1 MSTEAGDMNSG
12 DIQTQ
17 ATEMETKD
25 SAVSQPAAVAVSGG
39 GEPSANSGA
48 NGDSAAK
55 RINLGHPDP
64 DSMKMF
70 AGQIPRHMEEP
81 ELRQVF
87 EEFGPVYELSILKD
101 RATGA
106 SRGCCF
112 VTFMKRKDA
121 LEAQNKLHGVR
132 ILPTM
137 HNPMQMKPADVE
149 ARSERKLFV
158 GMIGKETGDE
168 TVRSMFMTYG
178 PIEECTV
185 LRDAQKNSKGC
196 AFVTFMSRKNAI
208 AAIRGLHHSRTMD
221 GCSAPL
227 VVKFAE
233 AQRERNAGVGAG
245 LGRLGTPLGGANR
258 QPLGTGFG
266 SGFGGT
272 GGWGNRQQMPQ
283 QNMNQPPPNMNNP
296 LFGNPQAVNLL
307 QQLSSAANALSA
319 LAGGATNQFGMPPPQ
334 GNPQTAFNGQQN
346 QNNPANALAM
356 MLQAAGNLNR
366 VVGNQPQGG
375 QQFQAMPAANAG
387 ANLNNTT
394 TAAANNTSGTGF
406 SQPPP
411 VGGTTGQSL
420 PLAQPANANTPIGR
434 QVEGP
439 EGCNLF
445 VYHLPEECTD
455 TDLSNMFAPFG
466 NVISAKVFVDKETY
480 QSKGFGFVSYDSPTS
495 AETAIQGMNSFLI
508 GSKRLKVQP
517 KRSTKDLAKP
527 Y

>member
-1 MSTEAGDMNSG
+1 MNSG
-12 DIQTQ
+12 ESQSTV
-17 ATEMETKD
+17 TKMETKD
-25 SAVSQPAAVAVSGG
+25 SVVTQAAASGDG
-39 GEPSANSGA
+39 GPSA

-55 RINLGHPDP
+55 RISLGHPDP

-81 ELRQVF
+81 EVRKVF

-132 ILPTM
+132 VLPTM
-137 HNPMQMKPADVE
+137 HNAMQMKPADVE
-149 ARSERKLFV
+149 PRSERKLFV
-158 GMIGKETGDE
+158 GMIGKQTADD

-178 PIEECTV
+178 PVEECTV
-185 LRDAQKNSKGC
+185 LRDAQKQSKGC

-233 AQRERNAGVGAG
+233 AQREKNAGPG
-245 LGRLGTPLGGANR
+245 LSRFGTQIGNANR
-258 QPLGTGFG
+258 QPLGVGYGTGL
-266 SGFGGT
+266 GT
-272 GGWGNRQQMPQ
+272 GGWGNRQQLPQ
-283 QNMNQPPPNMNNP
+283 QNMNQPPPSMNNP
-296 LFGNPQAVNLL
+296 FMNNPQAVNLL
-307 QQLSSAANALSA
+307 QQLSNAASALSA
-319 LAGGATNQFGMPPPQ
+319 LAGGATAQFGMPAPQ
-334 GNPQTAFNGQQN
+334 ANQQAAFNNQQN
-346 QNNPANALAM
+346 QNSPANALAM

-366 VVGNQPQGG
+366 VTGNQQQVG
-375 QQFQAMPAANAG
+375 QQFQANTAANF
-387 ANLNNTT
+387 NNFN
-394 TAAANNTSGTGF
+394 TATAANNTAVAGF
-406 SQPPP
+406 QQPQQQQQQQQQAPP

-420 PLAQPANANTPIGR
+420 PLAQPADTNTPIGR

-455 TDLSNMFAPFG
+455 ADLSNMFSPFG
-466 NVISAKVFVDKETY
+466 NVISAKVFIDKDTN
-480 QSKGFGFVSYDSPTS
+480 QSKGFGFVSYDSPSS

>member
-1 MSTEAGDMNSG
+1 MSTEAGDTKSWDGQPPEADSEAKPPVAMTGVVASG
-12 DIQTQ
+12 D
-17 ATEMETKD
+17 
-25 SAVSQPAAVAVSGG
+25 SG
-39 GEPSANSGA
+39 PSA

-81 ELRQVF
+81 ELRKVF

-101 RATGA
+101 RATGG

-132 ILPTM
+132 VLPTM
-137 HNPMQMKPADVE
+137 HNPVQMKPADVE
-149 ARSERKLFV
+149 PRSERKLFV

-168 TVRSMFMTYG
+168 TVRSMFMSYG

-233 AQRERNAGVGAG
+233 AQRDKNAGGG
-245 LGRLGTPLGGANR
+245 MSRFGTQIGGANR
-258 QPLGTGFG
+258 TPLGTGYSG
-266 SGFGGT
+266 GYGTGFGNAA
-272 GGWGNRQQMPQ
+272 GGWGNQQQ
-283 QNMNQPPPNMNNP
+283 QVQQQQSMNQPPPNMNNP
-296 LFGNPQAVNLL
+296 LFNNPQAVNLL
-307 QQLSSAANALSA
+307 QQLSNAASALSA
-319 LAGGATNQFGMPPPQ
+319 LAGGVNQFGMAPQ
-334 GNPQTAFNGQQN
+334 GNQQGGFNNQQN

-356 MLQAAGNLNR
+356 MLQAAGNLNQ
-366 VVGNQPQGG
+366 VVGNQQQGG
-375 QQFQAMPAANAG
+375 QQYPQAQQPTNTAGSFNTTNAAV
-387 ANLNNTT
+387 NNTAT
-394 TAAANNTSGTGF
+394 GTGF
-406 SQPPP
+406 GQPPP
-411 VGGTTGQSL
+411 IGGAGAQSL
-420 PLAQPANANTPIGR
+420 PLAQPANTNTPFGR

-445 VYHLPEECTD
+445 VYHLPEEFTD
-455 TDLSNMFAPFG
+455 SDLANMFSPFG
-466 NVISAKVFVDKETY
+466 NVISAKVFLDKETN
-480 QSKGFGFVSYDSPTS
+480 QSKGFGFVSYDNPSS

-508 GSKRLKVQP
+508 GTKRLKVQP
-517 KRSTKDLAKP
+517 KRSTVTKDLAKP